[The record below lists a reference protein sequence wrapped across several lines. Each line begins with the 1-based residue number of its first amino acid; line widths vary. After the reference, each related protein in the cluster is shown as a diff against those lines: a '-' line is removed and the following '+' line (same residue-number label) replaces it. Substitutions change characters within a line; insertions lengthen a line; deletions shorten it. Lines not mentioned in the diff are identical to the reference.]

1 MEEDDKKGLK
11 RWLRRRKWEME
22 EDDEKGLK

>member
-1 MEEDDKKGLK
+1 MEDDDEKGLN

>member
-1 MEEDDKKGLK
+1 MEEDDEKGLN

-22 EDDEKGLK
+22 EDGEKGLK